1 MSSKLFL
8 MPMSSSPEAEINDE
22 GVARHPIGIVARRTA
37 LKPDLIRAWERRYQA
52 VRPQRTAGRHRFYS
66 DLDIER
72 LTLLRKATEHGRS
85 IGQIAALSRE
95 ELLLLVRED
104 QQAAG
109 GEPVRV
115 RSAAGGIRRDAGQYR
130 HDCMAAVEEL
140 EARELELL
148 LEQAAVDLS
157 RPVLI
162 EEMLVPLLQQIGDR
176 WREGSLR
183 PMHEHLSTA
192 VVRSFIGTIHANS
205 LVDTR
210 APQLVATTPS
220 GQRHELGALMVA
232 GIAASEGWRTTYL
245 GPDLPASEIV
255 AACRQKEARAL
266 ALSLIYP
273 ADDPLLGDN
282 LLLIRRH
289 LPETCSILVGGA
301 AAAGYRDYLD
311 AIEAVVLED
320 LKLFRVELGRLRLH
334 SKV

>member
-1 MSSKLFL
+1 MSSKLIH
-8 MPMSSSPEAEINDE
+8 MPLPRSLESAVQQDD
-22 GVARHPIGIVARRTA
+22 VARHPIGIVARRTA

-52 VRPQRTAGRHRFYS
+52 VQPRRTAGRHRFYS

-72 LTLLRKATEHGRS
+72 LTLLRLATENGRS
-85 IGQIAALSRE
+85 IGQIARLSHQ
-95 ELLLLVRED
+95 ELLQLVRED
-104 QQAAG
+104 QQAVG
-109 GEPVRV
+109 SVPLRGEPVLSDGLRG
-115 RSAAGGIRRDAGQYR
+115 AEQYR
-130 HDCMAAVEEL
+130 TACMSAVEGL

-205 LVDTR
+205 LVDAH

-245 GPDLPASEIV
+245 GPDLPAEEIV
-255 AACRQKEARAL
+255 AACRLKGARAL
-266 ALSLIYP
+266 ALSLVYP

-282 LLLIRRH
+282 LLLLSRH
-289 LPETCSILVGGA
+289 LPETCSILIGGA
-301 AAAGYRDYLD
+301 AAPAYREYLD
-311 AIEAVVLED
+311 AIGAVVVGD
-320 LKLFRVELGRLRLH
+320 LTSFRDELGKLRLQ